1 MDIKDIIKLEKEL
14 AEYKGE
20 DQVVAAQDLYRKLK
34 DISNMRPEGFMKSNF
49 PTMDNL
55 IHGFWGG
62 ELTVISGPTKMGK
75 CHGKGTMLL
84 MYDGTIKAVEDIEV
98 GDLLMGDDS
107 RSRKVL
113 STTKGYGKLFN
124 IVPHQ
129 GNPYVVN
136 GEHILCL
143 QRTKRT
149 NRKADNKSGLII
161 EIPVDEYQKLS
172 KSMKHILKTYR
183 VPADFYPKQT
193 EYDPY
198 MLGLWLGDG
207 TSTEPEITTADKEI
221 KNYLDSFAQRH
232 GFYITEEI
240 QDGNASSVYRI
251 CDSQKG
257 RTGSKPRNRFKD
269 FLTKNKLINN
279 KHIPWHYKCNSRNK
293 RLRLLAGLIDTDG
306 NYRFLSCAGGLEFY
320 SKSEVL
326 ATGVAFLCR
335 SLGYA
340 TYMRS
345 VTKKIKSLNF
355 EGQYWRVCI
364 SGDLSEIPCLLK
376 RKLRKDSKK
385 PFKNVLRSGFKITPN
400 ATGNYYGFT
409 LDGNGRYLLSDFQVT
424 HNTTL
429 AQTLTV
435 EFAEQDKSGI
445 WFTYEVPAL
454 QFLDY
459 FPALPAFYMPS
470 QLRSNALDW
479 LYKRVYEAKLKFG
492 LDYAFIDHLHYLIDM
507 NRHNISIEIGH
518 VMRFLKKM
526 AIAMNIHIFLIAHLE
541 KIRLDNEPDE
551 TNLRDSSFVGQECDN
566 CFMIWRKRSSEYNEA
581 VVKIVLNRRF
591 GVMGKKFT
599 VMKIDKFLRE
609 VDKTYDE

>member
-75 CHGKGTMLL
+75 
-84 MYDGTIKAVEDIEV
+84 
-98 GDLLMGDDS
+98 
-107 RSRKVL
+107 
-113 STTKGYGKLFN
+113 
-124 IVPHQ
+124 
-129 GNPYVVN
+129 
-136 GEHILCL
+136 
-143 QRTKRT
+143 
-149 NRKADNKSGLII
+149 
-161 EIPVDEYQKLS
+161 
-172 KSMKHILKTYR
+172 
-183 VPADFYPKQT
+183 
-193 EYDPY
+193 
-198 MLGLWLGDG
+198 
-207 TSTEPEITTADKEI
+207 
-221 KNYLDSFAQRH
+221 
-232 GFYITEEI
+232 
-240 QDGNASSVYRI
+240 
-251 CDSQKG
+251 
-257 RTGSKPRNRFKD
+257 
-269 FLTKNKLINN
+269 
-279 KHIPWHYKCNSRNK
+279 
-293 RLRLLAGLIDTDG
+293 
-306 NYRFLSCAGGLEFY
+306 
-320 SKSEVL
+320 
-326 ATGVAFLCR
+326 
-335 SLGYA
+335 
-340 TYMRS
+340 
-345 VTKKIKSLNF
+345 
-355 EGQYWRVCI
+355 
-364 SGDLSEIPCLLK
+364 
-376 RKLRKDSKK
+376 
-385 PFKNVLRSGFKITPN
+385 
-400 ATGNYYGFT
+400 
-409 LDGNGRYLLSDFQVT
+409 
-424 HNTTL
+424 TTL

>member
-1 MDIKDIIKLEKEL
+1 MNIKDTIKLEKEL

-20 DQVVAAQDLYRKLK
+20 DQVVAAQDLHRKLK
-34 DISNMRPEGFMKSNF
+34 EIASNRPEGFMKSNF

-75 CHGKGTMLL
+75 CHGKGTQLL
-84 MYDGTIKAVEDIEV
+84 MYDGTIKAVEDIRV
-98 GDLLMGDDS
+98 DDLLMGDDS
-107 RSRKVL
+107 TSRRVL
-113 STTKGYGKLFN
+113 STTRGYGKLFN
-124 IVPHQ
+124 IVPWQ
-129 GNPYVVN
+129 GIPYIVN
-136 GEHILCL
+136 EDHVLCL
-143 QRTKRT
+143 QRTRRT
-149 NRKADNKSGLII
+149 NRKADYKSGSII
-161 EIPVDEYQKLS
+161 EIPVHEYQKLS

-207 TSTEPEITTADKEI
+207 TSTQPEITTSDKEI
-221 KNYLDSFAQRH
+221 KDYLTDFTQRH
-232 GFYITEEI
+232 GFYLTEEI
-240 QDGNASSVYRI
+240 QDGNASNVYRI
-251 CDSQKG
+251 CDYQKG
-257 RTGSKPRNRFKD
+257 RTGSKLRNRFKD
-269 FLTKNKLINN
+269 FLKKNNLINN
-279 KHIPWHYKCNSRNK
+279 KHIPWHYKCNSHGN

-306 NYRFLSCAGGLEFY
+306 NYRCAGGLEFY
-320 SKSEVL
+320 SKSELL
-326 ATGVAFLCR
+326 ATDVTFLCR

-340 TYMRS
+340 AHMRE
-345 VTKKIKSLNF
+345 VTKKIKSINF
-355 EGQYWRVCI
+355 EGKYWRVTI
-364 SGDLSEIPCLLK
+364 AGDFSEIPCLLK
-376 RKLRKDSKK
+376 RKLCKDSKK

-400 ATGNYYGFT
+400 PYGDYYGFT

-429 AQTLTV
+429 CQTLTV
-435 EFAEQDKSGI
+435 EFAEQEKNGI
-445 WFTYEVPAL
+445 VFTYEVPAL

-459 FPALPAFYMPS
+459 FPTLPAFYMPS

-492 LDYAFIDHLHYLIDM
+492 LDYVVIDHLHYLIDM

-518 VMRFLKKM
+518 VMRFLKKL
-526 AIAMNIHIFLIAHLE
+526 AISMNIHVFLIAHLE
-541 KIRLDNEPDE
+541 KIRLENEPDE

-566 CFMIWRKRSSEYNEA
+566 CFMIWRLKNSEYNEA
-581 VVKIVLNRRF
+581 IIKIVLNRRF